1 MDIYNEDGTLLVS
14 VTPTDNSYRYRAI
27 KGLNEV
33 RLTFSSP
40 VHVDLPLG
48 CYVMQDDGPYTLE
61 SPAVIKKNSTR
72 DFEYQ
77 CTFSGLQE
85 RLKRYRFR
93 NNVDGRLKFS
103 LTAKPHE
110 HLAML
115 VANLNQREDGWTVG
129 SSVDAVETVISYNFN
144 TCLEALDMMADTFET
159 EWEIV
164 GKTIHLKRVEY
175 FKDDPLPLSYG
186 KGNGFV
192 SGVGRSNR
200 TDEDSGL
207 EILYAIGGTRNV
219 YPEQNNGGQDDTVKG
234 TDTEL
239 ILPRAQ
245 EYVYEGHT
253 YRTDDRGY
261 YLYDKNRKFTNR
273 KEGALDCSEIY
284 PNRVGTISEVI
295 VVDAQKNLYDFK
307 DSSIPEDLDYSE
319 CLLEGEKMT
328 VVFQDGMLAGKEF
341 EANYK
346 HEERR
351 FELVAQDVDNVMM
364 PNDTFKPVAGGKYAV
379 FNVKLPKSYVCD
391 NAAKEGASWDMFRKA
406 AKYLHDH
413 ADYFFGFTGT
423 LDKIWAKRNWES
435 IKGRLVLGGTVLF
448 SDPQFQPDGTDLR
461 ITGIK
466 DYLNNP
472 EAPELELSNE
482 STVGQSF
489 AGQIGKLETLPVTI
503 VEGDSSQRRYTRR
516 TFQDA
521 KETMQALNDALEA
534 FMGEFTE
541 GISPITINTMQLL
554 VGSEQC
560 QFEFVSKTSGSV
572 INHEERYNEGAR
584 TFYCAEGRVR
594 FQVGNELHAEAANW
608 QYRDLAAYTS
618 GTLDGTKIYYVYARC
633 RKASTGSSV
642 FANSTTPL
650 SYDDGLYYNLL
661 VGILDK
667 EQFGSRSWCPLYGFT
682 EISPGRIRVNK
693 IISTDGNTYF
703 DLQNNEIGGTIRFLD
718 GLISGLIGVAPPGSS
733 ASKINAGLNGEG
745 NTADTV
751 RIWAGAPSAQKESA
765 PFRVLQDGTVV
776 MEKTFIR
783 GNSSIEGFLFN
794 KTVTLTSGNLD
805 EYCDKSDVGGVYLY
819 YPNLSKIGG
828 NIVVDSSVD
837 PLLLSF
843 AGTNAFP
850 FYNMYG
856 DSNYISLQEALQY
869 VGKIFFIK
877 NNTPHT
883 LAISGPF
890 MLQGYPYT
898 NPYSPVRGIPST
910 QTIVLK
916 CFLAP
921 EYKTDS
927 QGYTG
932 RYVIGWGLISCF
944 GRNGEEYTLAYPG
957 NWGGID
963 AFAPRKS

>member
-48 CYVMQDDGPYTLE
+48 CYVLQDGEKYTLE
-61 SPAVIKKNSTR
+61 SPAVLTKQNTR
-72 DFEYQ
+72 SFEYQ
-77 CTFSGLQE
+77 CTFSSAQE

-93 NNVDGRLKFS
+93 NDVDGRLKFS
-103 LTAKPHE
+103 LTAKPSE

-115 VANLNQREDGWTVG
+115 IANLNRRESGWVAGYCIDG
-129 SSVDAVETVISYNFN
+129 VETVISYNFN
-144 TCLEALDMMADTFET
+144 TCLEALDSMASTFET

-192 SGVGRSNR
+192 SGVGRTNT
-200 TDEDSGL
+200 TDEESGL
-207 EILYAIGGTRNV
+207 ELVYAIGGTRNV
-219 YPEQNNGGQDDTVKG
+219 YPEQNNGGQADSVKG

-239 ILPRAQ
+239 ILPRSQ
-245 EYVYEGHT
+245 DYEYGGKT
-253 YRTDDRGY
+253 YRTDEKGY
-261 YLYDKNRKFTNR
+261 YVFEKGKAFSTH
-273 KEGALDCSEIY
+273 KEGALDCSDIY
-284 PNRVGTISEVI
+284 PSRVGTISSVI
-295 VVDAQKNLYDFK
+295 AVDEGQNLYDFI
-307 DSSIPEDLDYSE
+307 DDSIPDDLDYGE
-319 CLLEGEKMT
+319 CLIEGEKMT
-328 VVFQDGMLAGKEF
+328 VIFQDGMLAGKEF
-341 EANYK
+341 DANYT
-346 HEERR
+346 HSTRR
-351 FELVAQDVDNVMM
+351 FEIVPQDVDGVTM
-364 PNDTFKPVAGGKYAV
+364 PNETFKPVAGGRYAV

-391 NAAKEGASWDMFRKA
+391 NAAKSGASWDMFRKA
-406 AKYLHDH
+406 AEYLHDH
-413 ADYFFGFTGT
+413 SDYFFTFSGT
-423 LDKIWAKRNWES
+423 LDKIWAKKNWES
-435 IKGRLVLGGTVLF
+435 IKGKLILGGTVRF
-448 SDPQFQPDGTDLR
+448 SDTQFQPQGIDIR

-466 DYLNNP
+466 QYINNP
-472 EAPELELSNE
+472 EAPELEISNA
-482 STVGQSF
+482 SNVGQSF
-489 AGQIGKLETLPVTI
+489 ASYIGGLENMPVT
-503 VEGDSSQRRYTRR
+503 VSEGDSANKRFTKR
-516 TFQDA
+516 TFRDA
-521 KETMQALNDALEA
+521 KETIQALNDALEA

-560 QFEFVSKTSGSV
+560 QFDFVDGSGNPV
-572 INHEERYNEGAR
+572 EHDEHFNEGAR
-584 TFYCAEGRVR
+584 TFYCASGRVR
-594 FQVGNELHAEAANW
+594 FQRGNDLQAEEAAW
-608 QYRDLAAYTS
+608 QYRDLPAYTS
-618 GTLDGTKIYYVYARC
+618 GTLDGTKSCYVYARC
-633 RKASTGSSV
+633 RKRTAGSSV
-642 FANSTTPL
+642 FAATTEPL
-650 SYDDGLYYNLL
+650 SYEDGVYYNLL

-693 IISTDGNTYF
+693 IISTDGNTCF
-703 DLQNNEIGGTIRFLD
+703 DLYNNEIRGRIKFLD
-718 GLISGLIGVAPPGSS
+718 GLISGLIGVAPLGSGSS
-733 ASKINAGLNGEG
+733 QINAGLNGEG
-745 NTADTV
+745 NTPETV
-751 RIWAGAPSAQKESA
+751 RIWAGSTTEDMGNA

-776 MEKTFIR
+776 MEKAFIR
-783 GNSSIEGFLFN
+783 GNSSIEGFLFS

-805 EYCDKSDVGGVYLY
+805 EYCDKEEIGGSYIY
-819 YPNLSKIGG
+819 HPNLSKIGG
-828 NIVVDSSVD
+828 NISIDSSVD
-837 PLLLSF
+837 PNLLSF
-843 AGTNAFP
+843 AGTGAFP

-856 DSNYISLQEALQY
+856 DSNYISLEEALQY

-916 CFLAP
+916 CFFAP

-957 NWGGID
+957 NWGGVD
-963 AFAPRKS
+963 AFAPRKP